1 MASSMCVERGQD
13 RIVKLRQRALES
25 VSGKHVV
32 KRRLSKYPKLV
43 EKRLPYFSK
52 EGVRET

>member
-52 EGVRET
+52 EGVHET